1 MSWKEIEKDLL
12 ERFGEDFSEWQWSGP
27 NRIRARLRP
36 GALAAAARFLAEGGR
51 VRFISATA
59 LETPARAIEVWYHFD
74 FFQTAQVLSTR
85 VTVPQDDPVLPSI
98 ASFWPNAEW
107 IERETARAYGVRFR
121 KEGVPFPAAE
131 KPKEK
136 TG

>member
-36 GALAAAARFLAEGGR
+36 GSLAAAARFLAEGGR

-59 LETPARAIEVWYHFD
+59 LETPARAIDVWYHFD
-74 FFQTAQVLSTR
+74 FFQTAQVLSAR

-107 IERETARAYGVRFR
+107 SEREAARASGVRFR
-121 KEGVPFPAAE
+121 KDAVSSRAAG
-131 KPKEK
+131 KPDGK
-136 TG
+136 TR